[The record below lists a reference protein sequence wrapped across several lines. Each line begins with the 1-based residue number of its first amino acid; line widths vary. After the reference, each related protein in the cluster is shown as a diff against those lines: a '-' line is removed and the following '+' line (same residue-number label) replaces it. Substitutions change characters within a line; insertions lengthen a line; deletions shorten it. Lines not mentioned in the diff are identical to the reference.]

1 MKKILAGIGG
11 GSASGKSYLS
21 EKLAEMLT
29 GFKLAIIH
37 TDRFFKPVKPQMISR
52 FSGNSLD
59 DFNQPESWDFAAYH
73 EALADALNSDVQIII
88 AEGIFAI
95 FEPEVREK
103 FDLTIFVDTP
113 SDERFYRRIKRRM
126 ALGITLEEEAD
137 YFLGTQRF
145 RHEEFYEPLKSHADI
160 IVNGSNITERKV
172 TVISTYLKS
181 LIY

>member
-21 EKLAEMLT
+21 EKLAEMLA
-29 GFKLAIIH
+29 GFKSEIIH

-52 FSGNSLD
+52 FSGNSFD

-73 EALADALNSDVQIII
+73 EALASALGGEAQVVIV
-88 AEGIFAI
+88 EGVFAI

-103 FDLTIFVDTP
+103 CDLTIFVDTS

-160 IVNGSNITERKV
+160 IINGSNITERKV
-172 TVISTYLKS
+172 AVIAAYLKS
-181 LIY
+181 LI